1 MVFLVDMGTD
11 LYGAKVNK
19 RLEFVLRPT
28 MQELLIKATD
38 AFDLESRLSRPVGV
52 PDLPFKIETVQIYND
67 ILHRWSDLYSSSQ
80 LYDGCQLFCFQPAAP
95 WHNDDPGTIPAPSST
110 SRNFNGGSLLPSHLS
125 DKTMMPSTS
134 SEKTKSVFF
143 RYDKGLGFLTY
154 DGLMDA
160 FKAAGMPWQHSTVG
174 HYFAIADTNCSGRIT
189 YDEWMTFG
197 ARYPLVIDGLFHQHH
212 AGAAMDRSA
221 ANVKACRER
230 EEELR
235 QLYAR
240 ATEDRLKAEREA
252 AMTWRTV
259 V

>member
-1 MVFLVDMGTD
+1 MVFLIDVGTD
-11 LYGAKVNK
+11 LFGAKVNK

-28 MQELLIKATD
+28 MQELMLKSTE

-80 LYDGCQLFCFQPAAP
+80 LYDGCQLFVFQPVAP
-95 WHNDDPGTIPAPSST
+95 WHSDDPGTIPAPISST
-110 SRNFNGGSLLPSHLS
+110 TPPI
-125 DKTMMPSTS
+125 TTVPIISTTL
-134 SEKTKSVFF
+134 SEKMKAVFF
-143 RYDKGLGFLTY
+143 RFDMGQGFLTY

-160 FKAAGMPWQHSTVG
+160 FKEAGMPWQHSTVG
-174 HYFAIADTNCSGRIT
+174 HYFALADTNCSGRIT
-189 YDEWMTFG
+189 YDEWLSFG
-197 ARYPLVIDGLFHQHH
+197 SRYPHIIDGLYHRSCG
-212 AGAAMDRSA
+212 GALDRST

-240 ATEDRLKAEREA
+240 ATENRVKAEREA
-252 AMTWRTV
+252 AFSWSRNFGSPHRQLA
-259 V
+259 